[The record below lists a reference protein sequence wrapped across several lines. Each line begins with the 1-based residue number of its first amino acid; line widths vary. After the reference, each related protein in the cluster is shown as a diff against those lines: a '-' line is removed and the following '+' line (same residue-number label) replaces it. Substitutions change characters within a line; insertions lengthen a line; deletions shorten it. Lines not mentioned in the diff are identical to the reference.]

1 MKRAAITTMLLAG
14 ALVIAA
20 CRPADS
26 EAPATL
32 ARTGIAA
39 AAADARHEA
48 GRKIYN
54 FRCYYCHGYSGD
66 ARTLATQLLTPA
78 PRDFQAGDPAQLPR
92 SMMLKAVRDGRAGTA
107 MTSFAA
113 TLTEADIEAVVDF
126 VREEFMV
133 RKSANT
139 RYHTAENG
147 WPDHQRYQAAFAF
160 ANGEIALDRPWEE
173 LNAAQAAGK
182 RLYLSACISCHDRAN
197 VTQLGE
203 PWALRGVSY
212 PPGNYEEDDDH
223 DKSVT
228 GHAGDDDD
236 PYELHEAPPS
246 LANLSPLEQTGA
258 RLFQANCAHCHAA
271 DGTGRNWIGSFL
283 APSPPDFTRAAVA
296 PRLTRALVSAA
307 TRDGRPGTSMPAW
320 KGVLR
325 PPQIDAIA
333 AYVERAWGPRTP
345 RTAQVVAQDAR

>member
-1 MKRAAITTMLLAG
+1 MRRAAITTMLLAG
-14 ALVIAA
+14 ALIMAA

-26 EAPATL
+26 EVPATL
-32 ARTGIAA
+32 APTLIATA
-39 AAADARHEA
+39 APDARHES

-66 ARTLATQLLTPA
+66 ARTLATQFLTPA
-78 PRDFQAGDPAQLPR
+78 PRDFQATDPAQLPR
-92 SMMLKAVRDGRAGTA
+92 AMMLNAVREGRAGTA
-107 MTSFAA
+107 MTSFAG
-113 TLTEADIEAVVDF
+113 TLSEADIEAVVDF

-133 RKSANT
+133 RKATNT

-182 RLYLSACISCHDRAN
+182 RLYLSACISCHDRAQ

-223 DKSVT
+223 GEAVA
-228 GHAGDDDD
+228 GHARDEDD
-236 PYELHEAPPS
+236 PYELHEAPPL
-246 LANLSPLEQTGA
+246 LANLSTLEQTGA

-283 APSPPDFTRAAVA
+283 APPPPDFTKAAVA
-296 PRLTRALVSAA
+296 PALTRARVSAV
-307 TRDGRPGTSMPAW
+307 TRDGRTGTSMPAW
-320 KGVLR
+320 KDVLR
-325 PPQIDAIA
+325 PQQIDAIA
-333 AYVERAWGPRTP
+333 AYVERAWGARAPGA
-345 RTAQVVAQDAR
+345 AQVVAQDTR